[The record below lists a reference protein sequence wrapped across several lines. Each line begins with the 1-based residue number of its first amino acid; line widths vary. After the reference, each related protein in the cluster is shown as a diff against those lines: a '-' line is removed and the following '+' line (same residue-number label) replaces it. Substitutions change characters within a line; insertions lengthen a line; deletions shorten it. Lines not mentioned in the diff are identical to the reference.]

1 MTTDEKDDLLKQS
14 QDIAYLAIRYADL
27 SPVLSCEE
35 WDGLSAEIG
44 REVVELVLRRVDAV
58 KEAKEVEEEKMDEWL
73 AREAMVYE

>member
-73 AREAMVYE
+73 AGEAMVYE